1 MKRIFL
7 LSPAQSRGPRAQ
19 IILNPHA
26 GFDLARRLRTPPGAP
41 MGEVFA
47 FLSGLYF
54 RGKLLYALRFA
65 PRLRRAPGVVVITP
79 GFGLCPPERPI
90 DVARLA
96 AFAEVPIDSAEPR
109 YVAPLLRDAEA
120 LAKAAP
126 RGTEFV
132 LLGSV
137 ASAKYVDP
145 LLEVFGDRLLFPP
158 AFVGRG
164 DMSRGGLLLRC
175 VDVGMELDYVPVRGA
190 TRHGPRPPRLPP
202 RVRPRS
208 G

>member
-7 LSPAQSRGPRAQ
+7 LSPAQCRGPRAR

-65 PRLRRAPGVVVITP
+65 PRLRQAPGVVVITP
-79 GFGLCPPERPI
+79 GFGLRPPEEPI

-96 AFAEVPIDSAEPR
+96 AFAQVPI
-109 YVAPLLRDAEA
+109 
-120 LAKAAP
+120 
-126 RGTEFV
+126 
-132 LLGSV
+132 
-137 ASAKYVDP
+137 
-145 LLEVFGDRLLFPP
+145 
-158 AFVGRG
+158 
-164 DMSRGGLLLRC
+164 
-175 VDVGMELDYVPVRGA
+175 
-190 TRHGPRPPRLPP
+190 
-202 RVRPRS
+202 
-208 G
+208 